1 MSITEMT
8 LTANAKV
15 NLYLDITGVRAD
27 GYHLLETVMQSV
39 DLCDVVTVS
48 LGGDGIRVE
57 CSNPEIPSGDGNICH
72 KAAERFVRALGK
84 PLSVGIHVEKRIPHG
99 AGMGGGSTDAA
110 AVIAS
115 LNTMCGNPLD
125 DEDLLRIGAEVG
137 ADVPFCLRGGTQ
149 VCRGIGDELTEIA
162 PFPERVFLV
171 VKPDFVCDT
180 RGGYARYDKALIPKY
195 GKTSEFVKSGKRFP
209 KMMYN
214 VFQSVYN
221 DERIEQII
229 GRLTDSGAE
238 GAILT
243 GSGSAV
249 FGVFPNEQSA
259 RAAARE
265 FPKYFTA
272 VCRPAQKGIITVNSV
287 LSTLFAL

>member
-39 DLCDVVTVS
+39 DLCDVITIH

-57 CSNPEIPSGDGNICH
+57 CSNPEIPNGEGNICH
-72 KAAERFVRALGK
+72 KAAERFAKAFGK
-84 PLSVGIHVEKRIPHG
+84 PLPVGIHVEKRIPHG
-99 AGMGGGSTDAA
+99 AGMGGGSADAA
-110 AVIAS
+110 AVITA
-115 LNTMCGNPLD
+115 LNAMCGNPLD
-125 DEDLLRIGAEVG
+125 DEGLLRLGAEVG

-149 VCRGIGDELTEIA
+149 VCRGIGDEMTEIE

-171 VKPDFVCDT
+171 VKPDFACDT
-180 RGGYARYDKALIPKY
+180 RVGYVRYDKAPIPKY
-195 GKTSEFVKSGKRFP
+195 RKISEFVESGERFP

-214 VFQSVYN
+214 VFQKVYN
-221 DERIEQII
+221 DERIERIV
-229 GRLTDSGAE
+229 GRLNDSGAE

-249 FGVFPNEQSA
+249 FGVFPSEQSA
-259 RAAARE
+259 RAAACE

-272 VCRPAQKGIITVNSV
+272 VCGPARKGIITVD
-287 LSTLFAL
+287 

>member
-8 LTANAKV
+8 LAANAKV

-48 LGGDGIRVE
+48 LGGDDIRVE
-57 CSNPEIPSGDGNICH
+57 CSNPEIPDGNGNICH
-72 KAAERFVRALGK
+72 KAAERFARAFGK
-84 PLSVGIHVEKRIPHG
+84 PLPVGIHVEKRIPHG
-99 AGMGGGSTDAA
+99 AGMGGGSADAA
-110 AVIAS
+110 AVITA
-115 LNTMCGNPLD
+115 LNMMCGNPL
-125 DEDLLRIGAEVG
+125 EYADLMRLGAEVG
-137 ADVPFCLRGGTQ
+137 ADVPFCLRGGIQ
-149 VCRGIGDELTEIA
+149 VCRGIGDELTEIK
-162 PFPERVFLV
+162 PFPERIFLV
-171 VKPDFVCDT
+171 VKPDFACDT
-180 RGGYARYDKALIPKY
+180 RSGYARYDESPISKCGKA
-195 GKTSEFVKSGKRFP
+195 GEFAESGEGFP

-214 VFQSVYN
+214 VFQKVYN
-221 DERIEQII
+221 DERIERII
-229 GRLTDSGAE
+229 ARLTDSGAE

-259 RAAARE
+259 RAVARE

-272 VCRPAQKGIITVNSV
+272 VCKPVSKGIIIVDS
-287 LSTLFAL
+287 

>member
-8 LTANAKV
+8 LAANAKV

-39 DLCDVVTVS
+39 DLCDVITVS
-48 LGGDGIRVE
+48 LGGEGIRVE
-57 CSNPEIPSGDGNICH
+57 CSNPEIPSGEGNICH
-72 KAAERFVRALGK
+72 KAAERFARALGK
-84 PLSVGIHVEKRIPHG
+84 PLSAGIHVEKRIPHG
-99 AGMGGGSTDAA
+99 AGMGGGSADAA
-110 AVIAS
+110 AVITA
-115 LNTMCGNPLD
+115 LNTMCGNPFD
-125 DEDLLRIGAEVG
+125 YVDLVRIGAEVG
-137 ADVPFCLRGGTQ
+137 ADVPFCLRGGIQ
-149 VCRGIGDELTEIA
+149 VCRGIGDELTETA

-171 VKPDFVCDT
+171 VKPDFACDT
-180 RGGYARYDKALIPKY
+180 RGGYARYDNTPIPKR
-195 GKTSEFVKSGKRFP
+195 GKIAEFMKSGERFP

-214 VFQSVYN
+214 VFQAVYG
-221 DERIEQII
+221 DERVERII

-249 FGVFPNEQSA
+249 FGVFRDEDSA
-259 RAAARE
+259 RNAARE

-272 VCRPAQKGIITVNSV
+272 VCRPAQKGIIII
-287 LSTLFAL
+287 

>member
-1 MSITEMT
+1 MNITEMT
-8 LTANAKV
+8 LAANAKV

-72 KAAERFVRALGK
+72 KAVERFARAFGK
-84 PLSVGIHVEKRIPHG
+84 PISAKIHVEKRIPHA
-99 AGMGGGSTDAA
+99 AGMGGGSADAA
-110 AVIAS
+110 AVITA
-115 LNTMCGNPLD
+115 LNTMCGNPFND
-125 DEDLLRIGAEVG
+125 AELLRLGTEIG
-137 ADVPFCLRGGTQ
+137 ADVPFCLSGGTQ
-149 VCRGIGDELTEIA
+149 LCRGIGDELTETE
-162 PFPERVFLV
+162 PLPERVFLV
-171 VKPDFVCDT
+171 VKPDFACDT
-180 RGGYARYDKALIPKY
+180 RGGYARYDKAPIPKH
-195 GKTSEFVKSGKRFP
+195 GEIGEFVKSGGEFP

-214 VFQSVYN
+214 VFQTVYN
-221 DERIEQII
+221 DERIERII
-229 GRLTDSGAE
+229 ARLTDSGAE

-249 FGVFPNEQSA
+249 FGVFRDVDTA
-259 RAAARE
+259 RNAARE

-272 VCRPAQKGIITVNSV
+272 VCRPVQKGIITVDS
-287 LSTLFAL
+287 